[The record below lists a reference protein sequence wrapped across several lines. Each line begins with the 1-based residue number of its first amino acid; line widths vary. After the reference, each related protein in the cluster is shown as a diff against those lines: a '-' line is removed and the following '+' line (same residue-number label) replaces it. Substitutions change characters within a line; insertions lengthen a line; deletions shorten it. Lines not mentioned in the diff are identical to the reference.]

1 MPTEADLHRW
11 QVQVTYDVFTRN
23 GVQPH
28 PEDLANHD
36 QLCHIASV
44 ILPDAAFDT
53 SEGRSLVE
61 DHEGE
66 VPVTWLFIGGDAWE
80 AAMAKRLA
88 GHGAPHLAD
97 TLREHLRRGEL
108 PTRAEQLVCHQ
119 VNCELMLRQWIEIA
133 ICEYWTVR
141 RGAEIGRNARTY
153 NPDICNWLNSH
164 GDPSRLGTPDP
175 TPAAESAQQ
184 TLDRCRRQPL
194 IHR

>member
-1 MPTEADLHRW
+1 MAKPTSRTTRNRRRRVIRPERPTDAERALWWTATVPTEADLHRW

-97 TLREHLRRGEL
+97 RHINPLNLKGPALSVLLGISANAVHRRFRNDA
-108 PTRAEQLVCHQ
+108 PLVRSGQ
-119 VNCELMLRQWIEIA
+119 
-133 ICEYWTVR
+133 
-141 RGAEIGRNARTY
+141 
-153 NPDICNWLNSH
+153 
-164 GDPSRLGTPDP
+164 
-175 TPAAESAQQ
+175 
-184 TLDRCRRQPL
+184 
-194 IHR
+194 